1 MSETPPEP
9 RSFPTWLLVALLSP
23 IACGL
28 TYGAAIWLLS
38 ASAADA
44 VLAIGLAGLFIAS
57 IGLLALIAADHLTE
71 NFDWESVDRQEEA
84 RERAA
89 RPLGPMSISN
99 ATDTDSNVRRQW
111 QMYLRRVY
119 NEFDSPEEASP
130 RSTVL
135 SYPTEA
141 ASPTHHGGSHR
152 PGPAATSRRAA

>member
-9 RSFPTWLLVALLSP
+9 RSFPTWLLIALLCP
-23 IACGL
+23 VACAL

-38 ASAADA
+38 ATAADA

-71 NFDWESVDRQEEA
+71 NFDWERVDRQEEA
-84 RERAA
+84 RERAT
-89 RPLGPMSISN
+89 RPIRPVSGAETESH
-99 ATDTDSNVRRQW
+99 VHRQW

-119 NEFDSPEEASP
+119 NEFESPEESSE

-135 SYPTEA
+135 SYPADA
-141 ASPTHHGGSHR
+141 ASTSHPGGSHR
-152 PGPAATSRRAA
+152 PGPSTSGRRAA